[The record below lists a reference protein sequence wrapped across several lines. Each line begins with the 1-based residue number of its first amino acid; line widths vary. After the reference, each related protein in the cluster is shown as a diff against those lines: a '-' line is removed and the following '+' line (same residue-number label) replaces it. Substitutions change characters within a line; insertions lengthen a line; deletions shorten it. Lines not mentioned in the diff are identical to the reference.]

1 MAPLTLIQVRLIAYG
16 DKAPYPSPV
25 KGEGV
30 RGDCKVDV
38 YVNANYGAVHNFSR
52 GALSP

>member
-1 MAPLTLIQVRLIAYG
+1 MTIILSRA
-16 DKAPYPSPV
+16 
-25 KGEGV
+25 GE
-30 RGDCKVDV
+30 GDCKVDV